1 MIDVV
6 REVSAFKP
14 VDLSRI
20 PEKYRPAT
28 EQMRSAFILYNKA
41 LHEIQIGHDDAAKNY
56 LRKAVTIFPDFYD
69 AVMVLGILVFANGD
83 RIGAVRI
90 FNSVRDL
97 EQRAV
102 SIGILDHLVEEAER
116 PETSRTYGTK
126 RYSAEAGKAESV
138 MGGSGNAH
146 KRTEPGEAKYSKGQ
160 IFDKNNRYYEPQPR
174 TSRASSRL
182 LPPERGG
189 KSGTTPARR
198 TSNRMTEPRDGAENP
213 VPSQDVNDIRTLNK
227 YLLVIIAILIIFAVV
242 VSTMLI
248 NRTASEREL
257 RRKLEEAATPAASDA
272 TPAPSDSTGTPPVVG
287 EGNTPAA

>member
-6 REVSAFKP
+6 REVSAFQP

-41 LHEIQIGHDDAAKNY
+41 LHEIQTGHDDAAKNF

-146 KRTEPGEAKYSKGQ
+146 MRPEPGEAKYSRGQ
-160 IFDKNNRYYEPQPR
+160 IFDKSSSYYEPQPR
-174 TSRASSRL
+174 ASHASSRL
-182 LPPERGG
+182 SPPQRSS
-189 KSGTTPARR
+189 KSGTGSVRR
-198 TSNRMTEPRDGAENP
+198 TTNRMAEPRSGQEASAH
-213 VPSQDVNDIRTLNK
+213 SQDVNDVRTLNK
-227 YLLVIIAILIIFAVV
+227 YLLIIIAILIIFAVV

-257 RRKLEEAATPAASDA
+257 RRKLEEAATPTASDN
-272 TPAPSDSTGTPPVVG
+272 TPGPSDPTGTPPAG

>member
-6 REVSAFKP
+6 REVSAFQP

-41 LHEIQIGHDDAAKNY
+41 LHEIQTGHDDAAKNY

-138 MGGSGNAH
+138 MGSTGNT
-146 KRTEPGEAKYSKGQ
+146 RRRPEPGEAKYSRGQ
-160 IFDKNNRYYEPQPR
+160 IFDKSSSYYEPQPR
-174 TSRASSRL
+174 ASRASSRL
-182 LPPERGG
+182 SPPER
-189 KSGTTPARR
+189 KTGTTPVRR
-198 TSNRMTEPRDGAENP
+198 TSNRMAEPRSGQED
-213 VPSQDVNDIRTLNK
+213 VVRSQDVNDVRTLNK
-227 YLLVIIAILIIFAVV
+227 YLLIIIAILILFAVV
-242 VSTMLI
+242 VSAMLI

-257 RRKLEEAATPAASDA
+257 RRKLEEASKTAASDT
-272 TPAPSDSTGTPPVVG
+272 TPAPSDPAGTPPAG
-287 EGNTPAA
+287 QGTPPAA

>member
-69 AVMVLGILVFANGD
+69 AVMVLGILIFANGD

-126 RYSAEAGKAESV
+126 RYSSEAGKAESV
-138 MGGSGNAH
+138 MGGSENTR
-146 KRTEPGEAKYSKGQ
+146 KRPEPGEVKYSKGQ
-160 IFDKNNRYYEPQPR
+160 IFDKSSSYYEPQPR
-174 TSRASSRL
+174 ASRAPSRL
-182 LPPERGG
+182 SPPERGS
-189 KSGTTPARR
+189 KNGTSPVRR
-198 TSNRMTEPRDGAENP
+198 TSNRMTEARSGREDPARG
-213 VPSQDVNDIRTLNK
+213 QDVNDIRTLNK
-227 YLLVIIAILIIFAVV
+227 YLLIIIAILIVFAVV

-257 RRKLEEAATPAASDA
+257 RRKLEEAATPAASDN
-272 TPAPSDSTGTPPVVG
+272 TPVPSDSTGTPPAG
-287 EGNTPAA
+287 EGSTPGA